1 LEHFEQIWTNA
12 EQLIKQSY
20 NDPLNIIVKQIKDD
34 LDDLISLQDQN
45 DKIEAMGSIL
55 LHLCYLSDN
64 LNINVYAALKNQV
77 DELKANLYDPDSDT

>member
-1 LEHFEQIWTNA
+1 MKHYEDVWVEA

-20 NDPLNIIVKQIKDD
+20 HDPLNIIVKQIKDD

-55 LHLCYLSDN
+55 LHLSYLSDN

-77 DELKANLYDPDSDT
+77 DELKANLYDPDLA